1 MKGLP
6 ISIVQGKSTIQLDV
20 IYSKRKT
27 LEIAVHPDKRIVIR
41 APIGTSLDIIKKK
54 VQKRSRWI
62 QKQMDFFHKFEP
74 RTTDR
79 KYLGGETH
87 LYLGRQYRLK
97 VFTGEK
103 DGVKLTRGFFH
114 ISSRNGRDPEKV
126 KKILDT
132 WYMAKAKIKFLES
145 LDKCFS
151 RFKSMGYEF
160 PKINIRK
167 MKTRWGSLSPKEII
181 TLNTDLIKAPGEC
194 IDYVITHEL
203 CHQVHKKHGAD
214 FYKLLEKMMPDW
226 ERRKHTLE
234 ITMA

>member
-1 MKGLP
+1 MKGL
-6 ISIVQGKSTIQLDV
+6 SVVQGKNTLQFEV

-41 APIGTSLDIIKKK
+41 APMGTCLDIIKKTM
-54 VQKRSRWI
+54 QKRARWI

-97 VFTGEK
+97 VSTGEK
-103 DGVKLTRGFFH
+103 NEVKLSRGFLHVFSH
-114 ISSRNGRDPEKV
+114 NGRDPQKV
-126 KKILDT
+126 KKMLDA
-132 WYMAKAKIKFLES
+132 WYMAKAKVKFLEN
-145 LDKCFS
+145 LDKCFP
-151 RFKSMGYEF
+151 RFKAMGYKF

-167 MKTRWGSLSPKEII
+167 MKTRWGSLSPKGTI
-181 TLNTDLIKAPGEC
+181 TLNTDLIKASGEC
-194 IDYVITHEL
+194 IDYIITHEL
-203 CHQVHKKHGAD
+203 CHQVHRKHGAE

>member
-6 ISIVQGKSTIQLDV
+6 GSIVRGKSTMQFDV

-41 APIGTSLDIIKKK
+41 APIGASLDIIKKT
-54 VQKRSRWI
+54 VQKRLRWI

-74 RTTDR
+74 RTTAR

-87 LYLGRQYRLK
+87 LYLGRQYKLR
-97 VFTGEK
+97 VSTGEK
-103 DGVKLTRGFFH
+103 DEVKLTRGFLH

-126 KKILDT
+126 KKTLDA
-132 WYMAKAKIKFLES
+132 WYMAKAKVKFSES
-145 LDKCFS
+145 LDKCFP
-151 RFKSMGYEF
+151 RFKTMGHEF
-160 PKINIRK
+160 PKISIRK
-167 MKTRWGSLSPKEII
+167 MKTRWGSLSSKGII
-181 TLNTDLIKAPGEC
+181 TLNTGLIKAPGEC

-226 ERRKHTLE
+226 EKRKHTLE